1 MSQGFAL
8 ALTLGVEL
16 PLLALLS
23 RWLTGTTP
31 SPRIL
36 TLGAAGS
43 LLSHPFAWNGLPLLR
58 PHLGWWP
65 SALLIELGVALFEAG
80 LLAALLPLSLR
91 RALLLAGLMNAGS
104 FGVGLLWAAL

>member
-16 PLLALLS
+16 PLLALHS
-23 RWLTGTTP
+23 RWLTGAAA
-31 SPRIL
+31 SARL
-36 TLGAAGS
+36 LALGAAGS
-43 LLSHPFAWNGLPLLR
+43 LLSHPFAWNGLPLLM

-65 SALLIELGVALFEAG
+65 SALLIEIAVALFEAG
-80 LLAALLPLSLR
+80 LLAMFLPLSLG
-91 RALLLAGLMNAGS
+91 RALPLAALMNAGS